1 MLGAIVGDIV
11 GSVYEFM
18 PHKSKIFPLFSE
30 HSVFTDD
37 TVMTLAVAEAL
48 MNGETEANY
57 TYSIQKRRDNISIA
71 ALAPYLALGFFK
83 KIPDP
88 TTASA
93 MERLCA
99 CLRLRGSITR
109 WKMRKTLR
117 QSASA

>member
-18 PHKSKIFPLFSE
+18 PHKSEIFPLFSE

-57 TYSIQKRRDNISIA
+57 IYNILIA

-93 MERLCA
+93 TERLCA